1 MCEPVSA
8 IMALTA
14 ISGAMTIMGQQQAAK
29 AQQAAANYNAEVAK
43 NNATIAEKNVRQQ
56 QLEGMRQ
63 EEAQRLKTANLL
75 GTQKSAFGASGVDLN
90 VGSAVDVQAST
101 AFYGQEDL
109 LSIRAGVQAQEDRL
123 HQQATDF
130 TNQAQMSIAEGKN
143 ARRAANIQ
151 SVGTA
156 IGTLTSMASFGQS
169 QGLFSGADA
178 GASTVTADDLK
189 AGGIY

>member
-8 IMALTA
+8 MLALTA
-14 ISGAMTIMGQQQAAK
+14 ISGAMTIRGQQQQAK

-75 GTQKSAFGASGVDLN
+75 GTQKASYGASGVDLN

-101 AFYGQEDL
+101 AFYGQEDI
-109 LSIRAGVQAQEDRL
+109 LSIRAGVKAQEDRL

-143 ARRAANIQ
+143 ARRAANLQ

-156 IGTLTSMASFGQS
+156 VGTLTNMVSIGQS
-169 QGLFSGADA
+169 QGLFNS
-178 GASTVTADDLK
+178 
-189 AGGIY
+189 AGGGTPSPWVDPDTGVIK

>member
-1 MCEPVSA
+1 MCEFA
-8 IMALTA
+8 TIMMGAMALN
-14 ISGAMTIMGQQQAAK
+14 GAMTIMGQQQAAK
-29 AQQAAANYNAEVAK
+29 AQQAAANYNAEVAR

-56 QLEGMRQ
+56 QLEGARQ

-75 GTQKSAFGASGVDLN
+75 GSQKAAFGASGVDMN

-109 LSIRAGVQAQEDRL
+109 LSIRAGVKAQEDRL

-156 IGTLTSMASFGQS
+156 IGALTQMASFGQS
-169 QGLFSGADA
+169 QGMFSSA
-178 GASTVTADDLK
+178 GSAPAGDLSK
-189 AGGIY
+189 GGIY